1 MKRFLVLLLVLVM
14 TVPVQARRHPNVP
27 QKYAY
32 GSSIDI
38 QGGFV
43 GMPYA
48 ISGDA
53 GTALGVG
60 CGGEFQLR
68 YSYFFQ
74 KHWGFFVSFST
85 LNVDIDDVG
94 YFGTVNRSDGGRYRY
109 GSLPRGA
116 YYNSYDGNGR
126 YIFGRDNDFFATTFQ
141 VGAAYRYDFGG
152 WSLRPMIGVGFG
164 IYDGNNF
171 GYRRTPRDGGAP
183 SAVSYRVSNGY
194 LDYMDEPVDD
204 RSRITAVISA
214 SLQLTYTFNRHFYIS
229 AECGLKSFPN
239 TFNYE
244 KVSYQFKKA
253 FEPSNWAESVA
264 MSELENKYV
273 IDLDSAVSTAA
284 RLPFNFLNINFGIG
298 WNIGRNRYQSG
309 KYSK

>member
-27 QKYAY
+27 QMYAY

-85 LNVDIDDVG
+85 FNVDIDDVG

-116 YYNSYDGNGR
+116 YYNNYDGNGR
-126 YIFGRDNDFFATTFQ
+126 YVFGRDNDFFAAAFQ
-141 VGAAYRYDFGG
+141 VAAAYRYDFGC
-152 WSLRPMIGVGFG
+152 WSLRPMSGVGF
-164 IYDGNNF
+164 
-171 GYRRTPRDGGAP
+171 
-183 SAVSYRVSNGY
+183 
-194 LDYMDEPVDD
+194 
-204 RSRITAVISA
+204 
-214 SLQLTYTFNRHFYIS
+214 
-229 AECGLKSFPN
+229 
-239 TFNYE
+239 
-244 KVSYQFKKA
+244 
-253 FEPSNWAESVA
+253 
-264 MSELENKYV
+264 
-273 IDLDSAVSTAA
+273 
-284 RLPFNFLNINFGIG
+284 
-298 WNIGRNRYQSG
+298 
-309 KYSK
+309 

>member
-74 KHWGFFVSFST
+74 KHWGFLF
-85 LNVDIDDVG
+85 L
-94 YFGTVNRSDGGRYRY
+94 
-109 GSLPRGA
+109 
-116 YYNSYDGNGR
+116 
-126 YIFGRDNDFFATTFQ
+126 
-141 VGAAYRYDFGG
+141 
-152 WSLRPMIGVGFG
+152 
-164 IYDGNNF
+164 
-171 GYRRTPRDGGAP
+171 
-183 SAVSYRVSNGY
+183 
-194 LDYMDEPVDD
+194 
-204 RSRITAVISA
+204 
-214 SLQLTYTFNRHFYIS
+214 
-229 AECGLKSFPN
+229 FP
-239 TFNYE
+239 
-244 KVSYQFKKA
+244 
-253 FEPSNWAESVA
+253 
-264 MSELENKYV
+264 L
-273 IDLDSAVSTAA
+273 
-284 RLPFNFLNINFGIG
+284 
-298 WNIGRNRYQSG
+298 
-309 KYSK
+309 